1 MARKKEMTQD
11 PYEVFLDN
19 VIPQPHFMMKKGGV
33 GTSPEGDIIAIKAQS
48 KNGKSFLASIFASVI
63 LGNTFGELTP
73 NGDEN
78 TVVLY
83 FDTEQNKFNTQILMS
98 RIHTLCG
105 WEQENSDRLHVYAM
119 RQMPFP
125 ERMEYIEAKTK
136 EYKPSAIF
144 IDGIADLLEDFNDIG
159 QSQQLI
165 QKLMNI
171 SADYHTAVFF
181 ILHTNKKDMNMKGHL
196 GSLATQK
203 CSDVFYI
210 EKKNKLFVVT
220 ETDCRNVHI
229 SDFAFT
235 IAPDGIPDYAYPNA
249 HT

>member
-1 MARKKEMTQD
+1 MARKKELNQD
-11 PYEVFLDN
+11 PYEVFLQN
-19 VIPQPHFMMKKGGV
+19 IIPQPNFTIRKGGV

-63 LGNTFGELTP
+63 LGSTFGELTP
-73 NGDEN
+73 NGEADN
-78 TVVLY
+78 VVLY

-119 RQMPFP
+119 RQMPFA
-125 ERMEYIEAKTK
+125 ERMEYIEGKTK
-136 EYKPSAIF
+136 MYSPAAIF

-171 SADYHTAVFF
+171 SADYNTAVFF

-210 EKKNKLFVVT
+210 EKKNDRFVVT

-235 IAPDGIPDYAYPNA
+235 IAPDGIPEYLYPNSK
-249 HT
+249 T